1 MLVIEGFKRR
11 LAGRCTTM
19 VLYPPEGTTMD
30 IHDFFERL
38 LAAYAAY
45 AGGVCGASAD

>member
-1 MLVIEGFKRR
+1 MVPYPREGE
-11 LAGRCTTM
+11 TM
-19 VLYPPEGTTMD
+19 N
-30 IHDFFERL
+30 IHDFFDRL